1 MSILL
6 AAILLVILAAAA
18 VQRIAGVGFALIV
31 SPALVLLQGPDGIV
45 LSNLLGAVVC
55 AVVLVSVWRDVDGRR
70 ALLLAPAGL
79 LGVFP
84 GVYLSSHLS
93 PGPLQVSIGLI
104 ILIGLS
110 GALVSKRLVLSP
122 ATGTTLASGFGSG
135 FMTASAG
142 VGGPTLTFY
151 AITTRWEQRPFAAT
165 VQISFMSQAIL
176 SLTLKGFSPLPDV
189 LPVLAMFAAMGTGT
203 WLGRLVAGRV
213 PAQTARTVAVVVAIV
228 GSIATTVKGL
238 LTWFG

>member
-1 MSILL
+1 MSLVL
-6 AAILLVILAAAA
+6 AAIMAVVFAAAA

-55 AVVLVSVWRDVDGRR
+55 GVVLASVWRDVDGRR

-79 LGVFP
+79 LGVLP

-104 ILIGLS
+104 VLIGLS
-110 GALVSKRLVLSP
+110 GALVSKRLTLSP
-122 ATGTTLASGFGSG
+122 TTGTTLASGFGSG

-151 AITTRWEQRPFAAT
+151 AITTRWEQRAFAAT

-176 SLTLKGFSPLPDV
+176 ALSLKGFSPLPEFA
-189 LPVLAMFAAMGTGT
+189 PILAMLAAMGAGT
-203 WLGRLVAGRV
+203 WLGRLVSGRV
-213 PAQTARTVAVVVAIV
+213 PAQAARTAAVVVAIA
-228 GSIATTVKGL
+228 GSIATTIKGL
-238 LTWFG
+238 LTWLM